1 MSYTTTEGMTPCDC
15 CYAVGCMPCDI
26 CEYAKQEAAR
36 MERMAARDD
45 EYERVMN
52 MSDAEFAEYVAE
64 NDGLREF

>member
-1 MSYTTTEGMTPCDC
+1 
-15 CYAVGCMPCDI
+15 MPCDI